1 MRVAV
6 VGLGAMG
13 SRIAARLLDHGHELV
28 VWNRDAAKAEPLV
41 AQGATAAESPSA
53 AASAVEAAI
62 TMVTDPDALAAVTEG
77 EAGVVA
83 GLPED
88 GFLIQMSTVS
98 PEATERLGAAAGGRF
113 LDSPVRGSIGEVESG
128 TLEIFVG
135 GREALV
141 ERARPLLAELGDVFP
156 VGGVGAGTAAKLVAN
171 AALVDVIV
179 SLGEALAVGQR
190 LGLDREIVFK
200 VLSSTPLAA
209 TAERRRASVESG
221 DYAPRFALH
230 LARKDGDLILAA
242 AGDDLRLT
250 RAARDWLAEAEESGL
265 ADADYSAVL
274 ARILA

>member
-1 MRVAV
+1 
-6 VGLGAMG
+6 MG

-53 AASAVEAAI
+53 AASAAEATL
-62 TMVTDPDALAAVTEG
+62 TMVTDPDALVAVTEG
-77 EAGVVA
+77 DAGVVA
-83 GLPED
+83 GLAED

-98 PEATERLGAAAGGRF
+98 PEATE
-113 LDSPVRGSIGEVESG
+113 
-128 TLEIFVG
+128 
-135 GREALV
+135 
-141 ERARPLLAELGDVFP
+141 
-156 VGGVGAGTAAKLVAN
+156 
-171 AALVDVIV
+171 
-179 SLGEALAVGQR
+179 R

-209 TAERRRASVESG
+209 TAERRRTSVESG
-221 DYAPRFALH
+221 DYPPRFALH

-274 ARILA
+274 AR